1 MLSWM
6 EYIKIFI
13 AMIVILDPLIALP
26 TFINL
31 TANEPRHNRI
41 HIAFV
46 TSFTVFI
53 LLSSSAL
60 AGDIFL
66 NILGVSVSAFRVAGG
81 ILLLLMAIS
90 MLQAKVPSS
99 KQTPE
104 ETHEAE
110 DKETIAVVPLA
121 IPLLAGPGSIS
132 TMIVYSNH
140 SPRII
145 HKIILCGVSLA
156 ASIIVWIVL
165 RLANRIGRILGTS
178 GINIATRLMGLLL
191 AALGVEFIADG
202 FMGLFPKLFQ

>member
-1 MLSWM
+1 MLEIA
-6 EYIKIFI
+6 EYIKIFVVVV
-13 AMIVILDPLIALP
+13 VILDPLLAVP

-31 TANEPRHNRI
+31 TSNEPRRNRVR
-41 HIAFV
+41 IAFV

-60 AGDIFL
+60 IGDL
-66 NILGVSVSAFRVAGG
+66 LLSVLGVSISAFRVAGG

-90 MLQAKVPSS
+90 MLQARIPTS

-132 TMIVYSNH
+132 TMIVYSNY
-140 SPRII
+140 SPEII
-145 HKIILCGVSLA
+145 HKFVLCGISFVVSF
-156 ASIIVWIVL
+156 IVWIIL
-165 RLANRIGRILGTS
+165 RISGKIGKALGTS

-191 AALGVEFIADG
+191 AAFGVELIFDG
-202 FMGLFPKLFQ
+202 LKGLCPKFFA